1 MTIDSVATRMV
12 DEARNL
18 LAQLRPDQREKILLP
33 LDDQEERERWYYTP
47 TPRKGLPI
55 FEMEALQRQHLR
67 RLLASGLSEA
77 GFNAVAAIMGIEAIV
92 DCWTGFP
99 DRNYGDLPNTRLRD
113 PANYFVALYGNPG
126 DEGWGWRVG
135 GHHVGV
141 HFTVRG
147 GVVSPTPAFL
157 GVEPSYIAMPG
168 DVFLRPLAAEE
179 DLARELLASFDPA
192 QLQRAVIAP
201 VAPFD
206 IVQANRPA
214 IEEGALPWFDTFG
227 IEATQ
232 RLRQNLGITDELDE
246 MVRYTPD
253 PKGIPYSTM
262 KPPQQECLVRLIRT
276 YFNRVD
282 KGVADQFADRLE
294 SRALEGTA
302 FAWAG
307 PVVLK
312 SPSHVSDPRPAFYYR
327 IQGERLLIEF
337 DNAQN
342 ETNHA
347 HSVWRDPTTDFGRDI
362 LAEHYLTHHA
372 RTV

>member
-1 MTIDSVATRMV
+1 MAE
-12 DEARNL
+12 EARGL
-18 LAQLRPDQREKILLP
+18 LAQLRPDQLERIMLP
-33 LDDQEERERWYYTP
+33 IDDQEERERWYYTP
-47 TPRKGLPI
+47 TPRRGLTL
-55 FEMEALQRQHLR
+55 FDLEALQRQCVR

-77 GFNAVAAIMGIEAIV
+77 GYNAVVITMGIEAIV

-113 PANYFVALYGNPG
+113 PLNYFVAIYGNPG

-157 GVEPSYIAMPG
+157 GVEPSYIEMPG
-168 DVFLRPLAAEE
+168 DIFLRPLAAEE
-179 DLARELLASFDPA
+179 DLARQLLASFDA
-192 QLQRAVIAP
+192 TQLERAVIAP

-206 IVQANRPA
+206 IVQANRPT
-214 IEEGALPWFDTFG
+214 IVEGALPWPDTFG

-232 RLRQNLGITDELDE
+232 RLRERLGITDELDE

-253 PKGIPYSTM
+253 AKGIPYSAM
-262 KPPQQECLVRLIRT
+262 NSEQQNCLQRLIRT
-276 YFNRVD
+276 YFDRVNPA
-282 KGVADQFADRLE
+282 VAEQFADRLE
-294 SRALEGTA
+294 DHALRQTT

-307 PVVLK
+307 PVILK
-312 SPSHVSDPRPAFYYR
+312 SPSHRSEPRPAYYYR

-342 ETNHA
+342 DTNHS
-347 HSVWRDPTTDFGRDI
+347 HSVWRDPTTDFGHNV
-362 LAEHYLTHHA
+362 LAEHYATHHVS
-372 RTV
+372 TG

>member
-1 MTIDSVATRMV
+1 MA
-12 DEARNL
+12 DEARSL
-18 LAQLRPDQREKILLP
+18 LARLSPDQLAKISLP
-33 LDDQEERERWYYTP
+33 IDDQAERETWYYTP
-47 TPRKGLPI
+47 TPRKGLPL
-55 FEMEALQRQHLR
+55 FEMEALQRQHVR
-67 RLLASGLSEA
+67 KLLASGLSE
-77 GFNAVAAIMGIEAIV
+77 GGSNAVAAIMGIEAIV
-92 DCWTGFP
+92 DSWTGFP
-99 DRNYGDLPNTRLRD
+99 DRNYGDLPNTRIRD
-113 PANYFVALYGNPG
+113 PMNYFVALYGNPG

-147 GVVSPTPAFL
+147 GMISPTPAFL
-157 GVEPSYIAMPG
+157 GVEPSYIVMPG

-214 IEEGALPWFDTFG
+214 IEEGALPWPDTFG
-227 IEATQ
+227 IEATN
-232 RLRQNLGITDELDE
+232 RLRQHLGITDELDE
-246 MVRYTPD
+246 LVRYTPE
-253 PKGIPYSTM
+253 PKGMPYSAM
-262 KPPQQECLVRLIRT
+262 NSQQQECLVRLIRS
-276 YFNRVD
+276 YFGRVNA
-282 KGVADQFADRLE
+282 GIAEQFADRLDAA
-294 SRALEGTA
+294 ALEETT

-312 SPSHVSDPRPAFYYR
+312 SPSLQSEPRPAFYYR
-327 IQGERLLIEF
+327 IQGPRLLIEF

-347 HSVWRDPTTDFGRDI
+347 HSVWRDPTADFGRDV
-362 LAEHYLTHHA
+362 LAEHYATHHA